1 MRAGRSPSGGGR
13 PGSHVKPQ
21 TLRKGFA
28 RCVEFLVGLGIIVR
42 RVRLRSRLM
51 VVQGFVLLL
60 IT

>member
-1 MRAGRSPSGGGR
+1 MRAGRSPSDGGR

-42 RVRLRSRLM
+42 RVRLFSGLI
-51 VVQGFVLLL
+51 VLHVLLL

>member
-1 MRAGRSPSGGGR
+1 MRAGRSPSDGGR

-42 RVRLRSRLM
+42 RVRLLSGLI
-51 VVQGFVLLL
+51 VLHVLLL